1 MENEDELNEKIAKI
15 TTVINDKYPELLK
28 FLNEMKVDIPD
39 KNHKKTSLEN
49 LIKYHNSINS
59 LLNKYIE
66 NQKLTNL

>member
-1 MENEDELNEKIAKI
+1 MENEDELNEKIAKL
-15 TTVINDKYPELLK
+15 TTIINDKYPELVK

-39 KNHKKTSLEN
+39 KNHRKTSFEN
-49 LIKYHNSINS
+49 LIEYHNSINS